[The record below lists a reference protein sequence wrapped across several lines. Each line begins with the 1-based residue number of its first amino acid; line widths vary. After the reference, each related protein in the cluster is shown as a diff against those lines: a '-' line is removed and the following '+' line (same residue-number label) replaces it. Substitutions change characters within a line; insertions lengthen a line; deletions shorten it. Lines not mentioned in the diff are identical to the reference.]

1 MCAIFEA
8 AKRSC
13 ILILQAEA
21 NEEDGA
27 QKAKQ
32 IRITERKKMRKKS
45 ARVLS

>member
-1 MCAIFEA
+1 LIYGKKAISQIKAICEGL
-8 AKRSC
+8 KKV
-13 ILILQAEA
+13 L
-21 NEEDGA
+21 GA